1 MIDTVSCSKAERAI
15 NQSVDTEAKLPGRH
29 VGRSVGSGSSSG
41 SADDECDPAVM
52 AATALSN
59 DLHNV
64 RFPRMSG
71 IPPPSRGDMTE
82 VQRTLQRH
90 HGSSALDQTRQRLRD
105 FKIIQGLHTSGQE
118 RPS

>member
-1 MIDTVSCSKAERAI
+1 
-15 NQSVDTEAKLPGRH
+15 
-29 VGRSVGSGSSSG
+29 
-41 SADDECDPAVM
+41 M
-52 AATALSN
+52 AAIALSN
-59 DLHNV
+59 DLRINI

-82 VQRTLQRH
+82 VQRTLQRR